1 MNLKSL
7 QINHRVV
14 AAIATITF
22 LALLAIPVQLAAQEF
37 SAALKKQP
45 RYRLIDLGTLG
56 GPNSAEFEFPFIN
69 NRGVIA
75 GAADTAL
82 PDPNAPDC
90 YDPNCFIIHGFVWR
104 HGVMNDLG
112 ALPGAYNSEAIW
124 NNNNGL
130 TVGQSQNG
138 LMDPLLAFPA
148 AVAVLWNKN
157 GQIVNLGTLGGYE
170 SLAAAIN
177 NRGQIVGGA
186 ANSVP
191 DLFPGPLGFLGTQ
204 TRAFLW
210 EQGVMR
216 DIGTLGGPDAFAEFV
231 NQFGQVAGMSYTS
244 FNPNPVLNFCGQ
256 WSVQVPT
263 MDPFLWTNGR
273 MIDLGTL
280 GGTCGVAD
288 ALNNHGQ
295 VVGFSDLK
303 DDQYL
308 HPFLWPGERGSMT
321 DLGTFGG
328 NFGEAKWLNDR
339 GWVVGWATNPDED
352 QHAFFWKDGVMTD
365 LGTVEGDTCSVA
377 KVINE
382 NGQVVGNSGFGSC
395 DEVHGFLWQQGQP
408 MIDLNIFVPPG
419 SDLQITDAEFIND
432 QGEITA
438 TGMLP
443 NGDFHAIVLI
453 PCNDER
459 GDGEGCRDVAQNA
472 NGTPTRPASI
482 AAKSATR
489 PRQNPSERVAGIRAR
504 FVRRYHIPG
513 LGTPR
518 NSKP

>member
-1 MNLKSL
+1 VNLKRL
-7 QINHRVV
+7 QIKHRIV
-14 AAIATITF
+14 ATIATITF
-22 LALLAIPVQLAAQEF
+22 FALLAIPVQSAAQEF
-37 SAALKKQP
+37 SAAPKKQP

-69 NRGVIA
+69 NKGVIV

-90 YDPNCFIIHGFVWR
+90 YDPDCFIIHGFIWQ

-138 LMDPLLAFPA
+138 LIDPLLGFPA
-148 AVAVLWNKN
+148 GVAVLWKRS
-157 GQIVNLGTLGGYE
+157 GQVINLGTFGGYE

-177 NRGQIVGGA
+177 DRGQIVGGST
-186 ANSVP
+186 NDVP
-191 DLFPGPLGFLGTQ
+191 DVFPFWPLGFMGAQ
-204 TRAFLW
+204 TRAFFW
-210 EQGVMR
+210 EKGVML
-216 DIGTLGGPDAFAEFV
+216 DIGTLGGPDAFALFV
-231 NQFGQVAGMSYTS
+231 NQFGQVAGASYTS

-256 WSVQVPT
+256 FSDQVPT
-263 MDPFLWTNGR
+263 MDPFLWTNGN

-303 DDQYL
+303 EDIDL
-308 HPFLWPGERGSMT
+308 HPFLWPGQHGMMR
-321 DLGTFGG
+321 DLGTLGG

-339 GWVVGWATNPDED
+339 GEVVGWSTTPDVD

-382 NGQVVGNSGFGSC
+382 KGQVVGNSGSGAC
-395 DEVHGFLWQQGQP
+395 DEVHGFLWQQGRP
-408 MIDLNIFVPPG
+408 MIDLNTFVPPG

-443 NGDFHAIVLI
+443 NGNFHAVVLI
-453 PCNDER
+453 PCGAAQRD
-459 GDGEGCRDVAQNA
+459 DGCRDADEA
-472 NGTPTRPASI
+472 STSLRTDPTSPQKRFS
-482 AAKSATR
+482 TR
-489 PRQNPSERVAGIRAR
+489 HQLRFQDLMKVLGRRVTAVGVEGR
-504 FVRRYHIPG
+504 
-513 LGTPR
+513 
-518 NSKP
+518 